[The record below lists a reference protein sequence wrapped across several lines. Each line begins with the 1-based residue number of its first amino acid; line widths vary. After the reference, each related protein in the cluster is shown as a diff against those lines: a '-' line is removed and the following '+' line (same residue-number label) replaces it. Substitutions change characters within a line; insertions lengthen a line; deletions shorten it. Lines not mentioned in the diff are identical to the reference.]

1 MPTMTTASLARYE
14 VRAAEAAFPFLT
26 WTVAENL
33 TREEALARA
42 TKTASWQAQT
52 PGCEWIVSV
61 YDTVEAATVT
71 TITNPPPVVYTTWPK
86 KVRRARTTA
95 KAAA

>member
-1 MPTMTTASLARYE
+1 MPSTTEANLARYE
-14 VRAAEAAFPFLT
+14 VRAAEVAFPSIT
-26 WTVAENL
+26 WTVAANL
-33 TREEALARA
+33 TREDAEDRA

-61 YDTVEAATVT
+61 YDTVTRTTVK
-71 TITNPPPVVYTTWPK
+71 TITDPPPVVYAVWPK
-86 KVRRARTTA
+86 KVRRARTT